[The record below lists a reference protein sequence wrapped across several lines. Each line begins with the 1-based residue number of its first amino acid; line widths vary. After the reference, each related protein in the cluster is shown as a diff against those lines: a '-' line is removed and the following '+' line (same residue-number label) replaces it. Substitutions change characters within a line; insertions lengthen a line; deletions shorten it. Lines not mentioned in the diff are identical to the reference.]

1 MVTSDWLSSQ
11 SSFSLSSGEFQ
22 KGDNNG
28 YHWLSSLS
36 HVVHCPVE
44 IKKWLIPLTALR
56 VLGKHQH
63 QVVGTANFRMGIK
76 VHDRSPLTA
85 TAEENTYWKNPCR
98 EMSLLMKT
106 KPSAEIRDIH
116 RPGMNKEGT
125 SNLWARAC
133 VLEETELKLEALEG
147 CLTDLA
153 DAGYTAWIRKK

>member
-28 YHWLSSLS
+28 YHRLSSLS
-36 HVVHCPVE
+36 HIVHCPVE

-56 VLGKHQH
+56 VLRKHQH
-63 QVVGTANFRMGIK
+63 QVVGTANFLMGIK
-76 VHDRSPLTA
+76 VRDRSPLTGQ
-85 TAEENTYWKNPCR
+85 ENTYWKNACR
-98 EMSLLMKT
+98 EMSLPMKT
-106 KPSAEIRDIH
+106 KPSAEIQDIH

-125 SNLWARAC
+125 ANLWARAY